1 MLPCTKMRL
10 SLLGPF
16 SLAIA
21 LLLAWPISA
30 SAAESVYASPI
41 RSQTISEKSSAG
53 SEKNT
58 AVDPGSNINEPG
70 VPAKSRKT
78 ASARVVQ
85 NDRDGHGQ
93 NAEQEI
99 QEEERDIME
108 EALALL
114 EASQEAWEKA
124 DLETAQRLLDEAYAL
139 IIETDGDTD
148 ISRQKD
154 DLRLL
159 IARRILTVYSSRQNV
174 TTGKRSEIPLPINA
188 DVEKEIRLFQ
198 SVERDFFISSYERS
212 FKYRPIIL
220 RELKLA
226 GLPEE
231 LSWLPLVESGFKV
244 SALSKAR
251 ALGLWQFIP
260 STGYKYE
267 LNRDEWIDER
277 MDVEKS
283 TRAAISY
290 LKELHGMFGDWL
302 TVLAAYNCGEGR
314 VLKVIS
320 RQHINYFDRFW
331 DLYHQLPYETARYVP
346 RFLATL
352 AIIKEPKRYG
362 MDLNT
367 PPSEEW
373 RSYEIVKTQRPMR
386 LGDIATH
393 IEVPEETLISLNSE
407 LRHKAT
413 PPKEYALKLPLEKAE
428 KFVQLEDKIPSWEP
442 ELKPA
447 TLRKKT
453 LTIRHRVKRGE
464 TVVTLAR
471 KYRTSVDAILSYNH
485 LSSRTNLKAG
495 RIVSIPVLSYRTE
508 DVAANAKG
516 TERPDTGTPLRYR
529 VKRGDTLSSV
539 AFRYGVSIAQIK
551 KANGL
556 RGNTVKNGQI
566 LLISA
571 KVAEQTSPPRPARAK
586 KRLEKA
592 ASEKK
597 TKRIYTVRKGD
608 TLRRIAAK
616 NNLSLTALKDMN
628 RIQDINQL
636 QPGQALVL
644 E

>member
-1 MLPCTKMRL
+1 VQDEEL
-10 SLLGPF
+10 SMTPYKKTGLSFLGPV
-16 SLAIA
+16 
-21 LLLAWPISA
+21 SA
-30 SAAESVYASPI
+30 KAAESVYASPMQ
-41 RSQTISEKSSAG
+41 SQSVLDKSLEG
-53 SEKNT
+53 SGKNP
-58 AVDPGSNINEPG
+58 ANDPGKTIKEPG
-70 VPAKSRKT
+70 PPVKSRRG

-85 NDRDGHGQ
+85 NDRDDNGQ
-93 NAEQEI
+93 KAEEEI

-114 EASQEAWEKA
+114 DASQEAWEKG
-124 DLETAQRLLDEAYAL
+124 DLETSQSLLDEAYAL

-159 IARRILTVYSSRQNV
+159 IARRILTVYSSRQTV
-174 TTGKRSEIPLPINA
+174 TSGKRSEIPLRINA

-198 SVERDFFISSYERS
+198 SVERDFFISSYERA

-244 SALSKAR
+244 SALSRAR

-290 LKELHGMFGDWL
+290 LKELHDMFGDWL

-352 AIIKEPKRYG
+352 AIIKDPQKYG
-362 MDLNT
+362 MDLKT
-367 PPSEEW
+367 APHDGSCP
-373 RSYEIVKTQRPMR
+373 YEIVKTQRQMR
-386 LGDIATH
+386 LGDIATR
-393 IEVPEETLISLNSE
+393 IEVPEETLVFLNSE

-413 PPKEYALKLPLEKAE
+413 PPREYALKLPLEKAE
-428 KFVQLEDKIPSWEP
+428 TFVALEGEIPSWEP

-447 TLRKKT
+447 TVKKS
-453 LTIRHRVKRGE
+453 LTIRHRVQRGE

-471 KYRTSVDAILSYNH
+471 KYRTSVKAILSYNH
-485 LSSRTNLKAG
+485 LSSRTKLKAG
-495 RIVSIPVLSYRTE
+495 RIVAIPIPSYRTGV
-508 DVAANAKG
+508 VASNDKE
-516 TERPDTGTPLRYR
+516 TERPDRGTPIRYT
-529 VKRGDTLSSV
+529 VKRGDTLLSV
-539 AFRYGVSIAQIK
+539 ASRYGVSIAQIK
-551 KANGL
+551 KVNGL
-556 RGNTVKNGQI
+556 RGNTVKAGQV
-566 LLISA
+566 LSISSEL
-571 KVAEQTSPPRPARAK
+571 AEQSSLDPARTQKARSTAGSKKKAK
-586 KRLEKA
+586 R
-592 ASEKK
+592 
-597 TKRIYTVRKGD
+597 TYTVKKGD
-608 TLRRIAAK
+608 TLNRIAAK
-616 NNLSLTALKDMN
+616 NNLSLSALKDLN
-628 RIQDINQL
+628 RIRDLNHI
-636 QPGQALVL
+636 QPGQTIVV